1 MACALD
7 EIVRHDRRWFRAHP
21 QTRHRCRWPD
31 TGELDLCEIR
41 HLGRGRVVYQPVIFP
56 GRAAHR
62 REIGCGAVCPRSDI
76 PRADS
81 CHRPNG
87 GAGNESLAAPIREV
101 MRSCAA
107 ARLVR
112 VKPGH
117 SEVSG
122 GMEEGLVAFLSALM
136 AFGVMVGTSAQA
148 AAEGLSRQRADLLNI
163 APERDAAVS
172 NNQPVGEAG
181 GSSWDLMRNEPH
193 LDRAPAGIGSEVG
206 HPIEITN
213 ATSQGESVAAP
224 VSGRVVFAAPFRSYG
239 PLLIVQHGEYHTVL
253 WGFTRLDVVVEDL
266 VVKGQTLGLVGGEGG
281 TPPILHVESRRTVIA
296 GPPLIGAR
304 DSQATAHKGPR

>member
-1 MACALD
+1 
-7 EIVRHDRRWFRAHP
+7 
-21 QTRHRCRWPD
+21 
-31 TGELDLCEIR
+31 
-41 HLGRGRVVYQPVIFP
+41 
-56 GRAAHR
+56 
-62 REIGCGAVCPRSDI
+62 
-76 PRADS
+76 
-81 CHRPNG
+81 
-87 GAGNESLAAPIREV
+87 
-101 MRSCAA
+101 
-107 ARLVR
+107 
-112 VKPGH
+112 
-117 SEVSG
+117 
-122 GMEEGLVAFLSALM
+122 M
-136 AFGVMVGTSAQA
+136 AFGVMVGTSAQG

-181 GSSWDLMRNEPH
+181 GSSWDHMRNEPH
-193 LDRAPAGIGSEVG
+193 LDRAPAGTGSEVG

-304 DSQATAHKGPR
+304 DNQDTAHKGPR